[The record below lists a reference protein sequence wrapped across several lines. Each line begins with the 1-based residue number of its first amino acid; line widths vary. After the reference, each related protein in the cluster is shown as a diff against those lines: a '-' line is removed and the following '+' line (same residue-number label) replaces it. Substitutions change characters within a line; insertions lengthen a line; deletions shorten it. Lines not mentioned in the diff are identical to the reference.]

1 MQELGQLVEHHPSPL
16 DRRFCRLLSI
26 SLGVFEL
33 FTNVLLIEEL
43 KLLGREFG
51 ARFADL
57 I

>member
-16 DRRFCRLLSI
+16 DRRLCRLLSI